1 MKKLIAI
8 LLTMILVL
16 SFGAAAFAEETEY
29 SITITNAK
37 EGETY
42 TAYKLFDL
50 SVNDPQN
57 PTAYTYSVIAAW
69 KDFQTDPAF
78 LAAFDVDDQGYVTAK
93 EGVESQTEWVAGSV
107 MSNLAEAAAK
117 FAKEH
122 NITASASQTAAKDD
136 DVKLNVGGA
145 GYYVIS
151 STLGTRAMIETTPD
165 KAAVTVN
172 EKNEEDTIEK
182 QVKEGNDYGKS
193 NDAQIG
199 DTVEFKSIA
208 TITPRSINVKIHD
221 TMSTGLT
228 FHADSI
234 QIFTDA
240 KLTTKLA
247 ASLYEIQAKP
257 DEGDTFTIKI
267 KDEFAA
273 TATEAQTLY
282 ITYTATLNEKAVVKG
297 TDGVVIVPQTN
308 TTKISFG
315 DGTSSEED
323 QTTTTTHK
331 FSVFKHATN
340 KTENLAG
347 AVFSLKKAGTV
358 VKLIKLDDNN
368 YRVANGEE
376 TDAVDTFTTV
386 ESGDIVIWGVDA
398 DNDYTLFESAAP
410 AGYNKLAEEVK
421 VTVDAGNATRADV
434 ENKSGNELPST
445 GGIGTTLFYVIGGLM
460 VTGAVVVLVSK
471 KRMEQ

>member
-42 TAYKLFDL
+42 TAYKMFDL

-57 PTAYTYSVIAAW
+57 PTAYTYSVIDAW
-69 KDFQTDPAF
+69 NAF
-78 LAAFDVDDQGYVTAK
+78 KTYDAFKAAFNVDDQGYVTAK
-93 EGVESQTEWVAGSV
+93 AGVESETEWVAGSV

-117 FAKEH
+117 FAKEN
-122 NITASASQTAAKDD
+122 NIAVAASETADADG

-165 KAAVTVN
+165 NTAVSVN

-182 QVKEGNDYGKS
+182 QVKEGNKYVES

-199 DTVEFKSIA
+199 DKVEFKSIA

-221 TMSTGLT
+221 TMTSGLT
-228 FHADSI
+228 FNEGSI
-234 QIFTDA
+234 KIFTDA
-240 KLTTKLA
+240 ELTTELT
-247 ASLYEIQAKP
+247 SLYEILANP
-257 DEGDTFTIKI
+257 DAGDTFTIKI
-267 KDEFAA
+267 EDAFAA

-282 ITYTATLNEKAVVKG
+282 ITYTATLNENVVEKREG
-297 TDGVVIVPQTN
+297 GVIIVDQTN

-315 DGTSSEED
+315 DGSSAED
-323 QTTTTTHK
+323 VTTTTTHK

-347 AVFSLKKAGTV
+347 AVFSLKKAGAV

-368 YRVANGEE
+368 YRVANGAE
-376 TDAVDTFTTV
+376 TGVVDTFTTV

-398 DNDYTLFESAAP
+398 ADYFLEETKAP
-410 AGYNKLAEEVK
+410 AGYNKLAQEVPVK
-421 VTVDAGNATRADV
+421 VGAENSTRADV

-445 GGIGTTLFYVIGGLM
+445 GGIGTTIFYVLGGLM